1 LLSGGQGLYT
11 PWSPHFNSKFLFWE
25 ARVLH
30 VRHEQII
37 PWFLAVPILLVVSD
51 MWIHQ
56 NFPALLGVIVLSVVL
71 VLLMRRA
78 RKAYPGLF
86 AKLDT
91 QAAEKTLVLPHDQR
105 AHKELQEL
113 LVLQS
118 RLVLLA
124 SRVQEDHKEMLSLQL
139 QLDPLVQRVLRE
151 LWDRPE
157 LRERPEIQ
165 ALLTRLEQPV

>member
-1 LLSGGQGLYT
+1 
-11 PWSPHFNSKFLFWE
+11 
-25 ARVLH
+25 VLQ

-71 VLLMRRA
+71 VLLMRRE

-86 AKLDT
+86 TKLDTHT

>member
-1 LLSGGQGLYT
+1 
-11 PWSPHFNSKFLFWE
+11 
-25 ARVLH
+25 VLQ

-56 NFPALLGVIVLSVVL
+56 NFPALLGVLVLSVVL
-71 VLLMRRA
+71 VLLMRRE

-86 AKLDT
+86 AKLGTHT
-91 QAAEKTLVLPHDQR
+91 QAAEKTLVLPKRGVLHDQR

>member
-1 LLSGGQGLYT
+1 
-11 PWSPHFNSKFLFWE
+11 
-25 ARVLH
+25 VLQ

-71 VLLMRRA
+71 VLLMRRE

-86 AKLDT
+86 TKLDT
-91 QAAEKTLVLPHDQR
+91 QAAEKTLVLPKRGALHDQR

>member
-1 LLSGGQGLYT
+1 
-11 PWSPHFNSKFLFWE
+11 
-25 ARVLH
+25 VLH

-56 NFPALLGVIVLSVVL
+56 NFPALLGVLVLSVVL